1 MIVQIRNFDDEEI
14 QALMAS
20 TGKKTA
26 SAAFGAAAHQY
37 DFLRFKVEN
46 QAQIISSMRSR
57 ISHLESVIES
67 ARFAAAALVDKTSQQ
82 DLDV

>member
-1 MIVQIRNFDDEEI
+1 MIVQIRNFDDQEI
-14 QALMAS
+14 QALMTS

-37 DFLRFKVEN
+37 DHLRSKVDDHS
-46 QAQIISSMRSR
+46 QIINNMRSR

-67 ARFAAAALVDKTSQQ
+67 ARFAAAALIDKTSQQ